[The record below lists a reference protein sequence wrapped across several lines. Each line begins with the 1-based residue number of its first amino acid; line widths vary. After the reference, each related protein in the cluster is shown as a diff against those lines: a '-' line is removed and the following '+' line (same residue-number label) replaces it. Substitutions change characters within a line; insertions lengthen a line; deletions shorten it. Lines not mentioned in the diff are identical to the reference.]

1 MFRWFFTGAKLTA
14 LSVATV
20 MIVAPALAQDE
31 AENAGHD
38 DWQFDASAYL
48 FASAITGDV
57 GVGPVTTDVDVSFG
71 DILEGLEGGIMGY
84 GQARKGPWSL
94 IADVAYLKVTADN
107 ELASAGG
114 ALTANLDVELKQTIL
129 AGYGAFRV
137 YDRPWRANNQDGIGL
152 SIDVLGGA
160 RYNRVV
166 TELDAR
172 AAILG
177 LTTSSQRDRTV
188 DWVDPVVGVRAVVV
202 PARNWRVTLWGDYGG
217 FDVGADS
224 TWQLIGLVGYTFDN
238 GIDLFGGYRAYAF
251 DYSEGSGGSRLD
263 LDLTYAGPLVGIGF
277 QF

>member
-1 MFRWFFTGAKLTA
+1 MVRWFITGTMLTA
-14 LSVATV
+14 LSLAAVLVAV
-20 MIVAPALAQDE
+20 PARAQDE
-31 AENAGHD
+31 TANTGRD

-71 DILEGLEGGIMGY
+71 DILENLEGGIMGY
-84 GQARKGPWSL
+84 GQARRGPWSL
-94 IADVAYLKVTADN
+94 ILDAAYLRVTADN

-114 ALTANLDVELKQTIL
+114 PLSVNLDVDLKQTIL
-129 AGYGAFRV
+129 AGYGGYRV
-137 YDRPWRANNQDGIGL
+137 YDRPWSANARDGIGVAVDL
-152 SIDVLGGA
+152 LGGA

-177 LTTSSQRDRTV
+177 LTTSAQRDRTV
-188 DWVDPVVGVRAVVV
+188 DWVDPVVGVRAVIV
-202 PARNWRVTLWGDYGG
+202 PARQWRVTLWGDYGG

-238 GIDLFGGYRAYAF
+238 GVDLFGGYRAYAF
-251 DYSEGSGGSRLD
+251 DYSEGSGSSRLD
-263 LDLTYAGPLVGIGF
+263 LDLTYAGPLVGVGF
-277 QF
+277 RF